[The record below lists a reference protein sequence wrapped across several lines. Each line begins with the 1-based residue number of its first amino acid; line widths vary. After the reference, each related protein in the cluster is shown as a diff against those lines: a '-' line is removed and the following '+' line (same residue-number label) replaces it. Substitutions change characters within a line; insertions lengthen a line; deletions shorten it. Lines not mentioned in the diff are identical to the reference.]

1 MLSLHLHDLHK
12 GNPPARAAAWS
23 WAQQAPAVPVRC
35 NASAS
40 TSICGECGSTRYGPV
55 DQCPAMEGADMNATS
70 RAGSAAR
77 AARDGS
83 GTILDA
89 IGDTPL
95 VMVDGI
101 WVKLEYLNPSG
112 SIKAR
117 IAKYMIERA
126 EREGLLRPG
135 DTIVEASSGN
145 TGNAM
150 SMVAAVK
157 GYRMLVVMP
166 DGLSGERLAISRAF
180 GAQVL
185 TLGDFHV
192 NDALAKAAE
201 LGRQPGYFA
210 PQQFDSEWNVEENRT
225 WLGPE
230 TLAQLPDGTVPD
242 AVVGG
247 VGTGG
252 TIVGVGQCFRARNP
266 SCRVV
271 AVEPDE
277 SCILMCGEV
286 GRHLI
291 EGISDGFVP
300 GIFARYRRLIDEIV
314 AVDSDAAISQMR
326 RLARV
331 FGLFVGP
338 SSGAHLVAA
347 RELRARYPG
356 LQHVV
361 TFFCDEGEKYI
372 NDYFLG
378 A

>member
-1 MLSLHLHDLHK
+1 MSATDEVQS
-12 GNPPARAAAWS
+12 GV
-23 WAQQAPAVPVRC
+23 VPQ
-35 NASAS
+35 
-40 TSICGECGSTRYGPV
+40 TG
-55 DQCPAMEGADMNATS
+55 
-70 RAGSAAR
+70 
-77 AARDGS
+77 

-89 IGDTPL
+89 IGNTPL
-95 VMVDGI
+95 IMVDGI

-126 EREGLLRPG
+126 ERDGLLRPG

-157 GYRMLVVMP
+157 GYKMLVVMP
-166 DGLSGERLAISRAF
+166 DGMSQERLAISRAF
-180 GAQVL
+180 GAQVM

-192 NDALAKAAE
+192 NDALAKARE
-201 LGRQPGYFA
+201 LGAEPGYFA

-230 TLAQLPDGTVPD
+230 TLGQLPDGVIPD

-252 TIVGVGQCFRARNP
+252 TIVGVGQCFREHNP
-266 SCRVV
+266 ACRVV
-271 AVEPDE
+271 AVEPNE

-286 GRHLI
+286 GKHLI

-300 GIFARYRRLIDEIV
+300 GIFARHRDMIDEIA
-314 AVDSDAAISQMR
+314 AVDSELAISEMR
-326 RLARV
+326 RMARE

-347 RELRARYPG
+347 RELRAREPG
-356 LQHVV
+356 LRTIV

-372 NDYFLG
+372 NDYFLD

>member
-1 MLSLHLHDLHK
+1 MSAT
-12 GNPPARAAAWS
+12 GEVRVGAA
-23 WAQQAPAVPVRC
+23 P
-35 NASAS
+35 
-40 TSICGECGSTRYGPV
+40 
-55 DQCPAMEGADMNATS
+55 
-70 RAGSAAR
+70 RAG
-77 AARDGS
+77 
-83 GTILDA
+83 GTVLDA
-89 IGDTPL
+89 IGNTPL
-95 VMVDGI
+95 IMVDGI
-101 WVKLEYLNPSG
+101 WVKLEHLNPSG

-157 GYRMLVVMP
+157 GYKMLVVMP
-166 DGLSGERLAISRAF
+166 DGMSQERLAISRAF
-180 GAQVL
+180 GAQVM

-192 NDALAKAAE
+192 NDALAKARE
-201 LGRQPGYFA
+201 LGAEPGYFA

-230 TLAQLPDGTVPD
+230 TLGQLPDGAVPD

-252 TIVGVGQCFRARNP
+252 TIVGVGQCFRERNP
-266 SCRVV
+266 ACRVV
-271 AVEPDE
+271 AVEPNE

-286 GRHLI
+286 GKHLI

-300 GIFARYRRLIDEIV
+300 GIFARHKDMIDEIV
-314 AVDSDAAISQMR
+314 AVDSELAISEMR
-326 RLARV
+326 RLASQ

-338 SSGAHLVAA
+338 SSGAHLAAAHELQA
-347 RELRARYPG
+347 REPG
-356 LQHVV
+356 LGTIV

-372 NDYFLG
+372 NDYFLD

>member
-1 MLSLHLHDLHK
+1 MTAESV
-12 GNPPARAAAWS
+12 PP
-23 WAQQAPAVPVRC
+23 
-35 NASAS
+35 
-40 TSICGECGSTRYGPV
+40 
-55 DQCPAMEGADMNATS
+55 
-70 RAGSAAR
+70 SAAHGER
-77 AARDGS
+77 ALPAPGTVQRGG

-89 IGDTPL
+89 IGNTPL

-101 WVKLEYLNPSG
+101 WAKLEFLNPSG

-117 IAKYMIERA
+117 IAKYIIERA

-180 GAQVL
+180 GAQVM

-192 NDALAKAAE
+192 NDALAKVAE
-201 LGRQPGYFA
+201 LGRQRGYFA

-230 TLAQLPDGTVPD
+230 TLAQLPGGVVPD

-252 TIVGVGQCFRARNP
+252 TIVGVGQCFRERNP
-266 SCRVV
+266 SCLVV
-271 AVEPDE
+271 AVEPNE
-277 SCILMCGEV
+277 SCTLMCGEV

-291 EGISDGFVP
+291 EGIADGFVP
-300 GIFARYRRLIDEIV
+300 GIFARHRHIIDEIV
-314 AVDSDAAISQMR
+314 AVDSDAAILEMR
-326 RLARV
+326 RLARE
-331 FGLFVGP
+331 FGMFVGP
-338 SSGAHLVAA
+338 SSGAHLAAA
-347 RELRARYPG
+347 RELRAQHPG
-356 LQHVV
+356 LRHVV